1 MPKKPDKYHSERDSR
16 FFRLRSKAKLASLLF
31 ISRAKLR
38 TLAGEQDLYF
48 QFEKRKPSGGFREIS
63 APRHD
68 LKAVQARIANLLQR
82 IEPPDFLFAPVPGR
96 SYVDNAA
103 VHLGADSV
111 RLLDIEDF
119 FPSCTA
125 KQVFWFFHKR
135 MQCSPDVAAII
146 MGVVTRRGSLPQ
158 GSPCS
163 PILAYLCYV
172 DMWEEISRTARNAD
186 CTLSVYADD
195 LTISGKVVPE
205 AAIWEIK
212 KVLRRHGHRC
222 KAGKERSKHRRPAEI
237 TGVIVRPDD
246 DDLHAP
252 NRQHKKLRDVRRE
265 LDRTRSDKDKV
276 VLTAK
281 VRGREAQMNQ
291 ITSGSSGRRSASL
304 VQGSISKFSGILESA
319 AHLRS
324 HHPTAEPPRA

>member
-1 MPKKPDKYHSERDSR
+1 MPKKPEKYHNECDSP
-16 FFRLRSKAKLASLLF
+16 FFRLKSRAKLASLLF
-31 ISRAKLR
+31 INKAKLQM
-38 TLAGEQDLYF
+38 LAGEQDLYF
-48 QFEKRKPSGGFREIS
+48 QFEKPKPSGGVREIS
-63 APRHD
+63 APRDD
-68 LKAVQARIANLLQR
+68 LKAVQARIARLLQR
-82 IEPPDFLFAPVPGR
+82 IAPPDYLFAPVPGR

-103 VHLGADSV
+103 THLGADSV

-125 KQVFWFFHKR
+125 NKVIWFFHKR

-146 MGVVTRRGSLPQ
+146 RGIVTRKDSLPQ

-172 DMWEEISRTARNAD
+172 DMWEDISCIVENAG

-195 LTISGKVVPE
+195 LTISGKTVPE

-237 TGVIVRPDD
+237 TGVIVRPEDD
-246 DDLHAP
+246 RLHVP

-265 LDRTRSDKDKV
+265 LGRMSSGKDKAA
-276 VLTAK
+276 LKAK

-291 ITSGSSGRRSASL
+291 ITSGR
-304 VQGSISKFSGILESA
+304 
-319 AHLRS
+319 
-324 HHPTAEPPRA
+324 